1 MIGHSYGGHNL
12 KNSNVRIFSNVN
24 LFILDF
30 EQLLISEL
38 LEFLHK
44 SE

>member
-1 MIGHSYGGHNL
+1 MIGHSYGGHNSN
-12 KNSNVRIFSNVN
+12 NSKVRIFLNVN

-38 LEFLHK
+38 LESLHK